1 MNNNGGIFSQL
12 TGQWP
17 VLQHV
22 WDVLSQTWQRSKNRS
37 CKESSNKNV
46 LQQDVKP
53 PIIYFVCL
61 FVLPDELLQG
71 WKMNTIL
78 SEDFPGFSEMK
89 TSPQCRLKLVN
100 LNPNRT
106 YLIKFVPSVGFSIIL
121 PKHPSSRASWWLKR
135 PPFNKRMLWSGPPV
149 AKHLPCCHVSL
160 NNNLSNHGRSV
171 LFETEGLCLFLKKE
185 MRN

>member
-1 MNNNGGIFSQL
+1 MEAFCHNWLVNGLCFNMYEMCYLRHDKDQRID
-12 TGQWP
+12 
-17 VLQHV
+17 HV
-22 WDVLSQTWQRSKNRS
+22 RKVAIKMYFRKM
-37 CKESSNKNV
+37 SNHP
-46 LQQDVKP
+46 LY
-53 PIIYFVCL
+53 ILFVCL

-171 LFETEGLCLFLKKE
+171 LFETEELCLFLKKE